1 MKKLNFIIDK
11 TNKAKVFKK
20 IIFKKYKNYSISKC
34 DVIVVAGGDGF
45 MLKTVKKL
53 YKYNKPFYGINCGS
67 IGFLLNKYINKNL
80 IKKIDKAKITT
91 IHPLKV
97 NTLSK
102 GRVKKSFLALNELSL
117 FRQSKQTASLK
128 LKINKTILIKKLVGD
143 GVLLCTPAG
152 STAYNLSVDGPILS
166 LNSKKLAITP
176 ISPFRPRR
184 WKGKI
189 VSDKSLIHIINLDQK
204 KRPVAAVVD
213 NNEIRNILHVRAIA
227 NKKIKFKLLFNTR
240 ESLFKKINSEQKR
253 KIN

>member
-1 MKKLNFIIDK
+1 MSVNCNYGNGLKKHLIAINEI
-11 TNKAKVFKK
+11 
-20 IIFKKYKNYSISKC
+20 SI
-34 DVIVVAGGDGF
+34 
-45 MLKTVKKL
+45 
-53 YKYNKPFYGINCGS
+53 
-67 IGFLLNKYINKNL
+67 
-80 IKKIDKAKITT
+80 
-91 IHPLKV
+91 
-97 NTLSK
+97 
-102 GRVKKSFLALNELSL
+102 

-128 LKINKTILIKKLVGD
+128 LKINKKTLIKKLIGD

-189 VSDKSLIHIINLDQK
+189 LSDKSSIHIVNLDQK

-213 NNEIRNILHVRAIA
+213 NNEIRNILNVKAMA
-227 NKKIKFKLLFNTR
+227 NKKIKFKLLFNLR

-253 KIN
+253 KIS

>member
-1 MKKLNFIIDK
+1 MKKLNFIFDK
-11 TNKAKVFKK
+11 TKKAKSFKK
-20 IIFKKYKNYSISKC
+20 IIIKKYKNYSISKC

-53 YKYNKPFYGINCGS
+53 YKYNKSFYGVNCGS
-67 IGFLLNKYINKNL
+67 VGFLLNKYINKNL
-80 IKKIDKAKITT
+80 FKKIDKAKITT

-102 GRVKKSFLALNELSL
+102 GGIKRSFLALNELSL

-128 LKINKTILIKKLVGD
+128 LKINKNTLIKKLIGD

-166 LNSKKLAITP
+166 LNSRKLAITP

-189 VSDKSLIHIINLDQK
+189 VSDKSIIHIINLDQK

-213 NNEIRNILHVRAIA
+213 NNEIRNILNVKAIA
-227 NKKIKFKLLFNTR
+227 NKKVKFKLLFNSR
-240 ESLFKKINSEQKR
+240 ESLFKKINLEQKR
-253 KIN
+253 KIS